1 MATVSFDAIVT
12 AFEARLNVQIS
23 NVQIMDRL
31 DDPRENPRHRAH
43 LGVRAWPDAT
53 EDLEM
58 YCQNDL
64 QRMTTTVEVESLYQ
78 MRRSGSASLTTAL
91 QFEDSIRIAL
101 TNSAWWRSTLDDG
114 AEVRYMGSEREEEE
128 GWVFITS
135 TFEVDHDVELGG

>member
-78 MRRSGSASLTTAL
+78 MRPSGSASLTTAL